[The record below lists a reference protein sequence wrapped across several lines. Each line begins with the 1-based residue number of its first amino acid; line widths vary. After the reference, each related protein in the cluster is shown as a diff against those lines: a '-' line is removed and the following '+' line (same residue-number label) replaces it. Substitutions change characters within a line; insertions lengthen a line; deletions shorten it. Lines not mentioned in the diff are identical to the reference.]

1 MKNTILRL
9 GGEDMISI
17 KNLQN
22 SIKQRREDNQVL
34 EMIPIMMIKPNPYQP
49 RKNFSQKSL
58 EELAESIKEVG
69 LIQPITVRRAGV
81 NGYELVAGE
90 RRLRASKMAG
100 LETIPAIIITSSEK
114 DSAVMAMIENLQRE
128 DLHYLEEAKGYLA
141 LIRDYGLTQEELA
154 KRIGKSQSTIA
165 NKIRLL
171 RLSDEIK
178 NALIKNNLTER
189 HARCLLRL
197 PEEELRLK
205 ALKKIIEKN
214 YNVKDSE
221 MLVERTMQ
229 RIQMSQKKKKG
240 KRVVGGYRDIRIF
253 INTIRDAVVMMK
265 NCGLNPLVKEVDT
278 GDAIEITVSIPK
290 N

>member
-1 MKNTILRL
+1 MKNTILGL

-178 NALIKNNLTER
+178 NALIKIINRLG
-189 HARCLLRL
+189 ARCL
-197 PEEELRLK
+197 
-205 ALKKIIEKN
+205 
-214 YNVKDSE
+214 
-221 MLVERTMQ
+221 
-229 RIQMSQKKKKG
+229 
-240 KRVVGGYRDIRIF
+240 
-253 INTIRDAVVMMK
+253 
-265 NCGLNPLVKEVDT
+265 
-278 GDAIEITVSIPK
+278 
-290 N
+290 

>member
-100 LETIPAIIITSSEK
+100 LKTIPAIIITSSEK